1 MPGNFRITAC
11 RATAPHPVG
20 RPAAG
25 GFPAGYHGP
34 SRAERIL
41 QDLRSIRVS
50 PPENHKAMNEEQS
63 GANGVS
69 PHAPGGLLVPPS
81 PLSAYEQAQIDS
93 IARWKSTESSRLS
106 QMVELVS
113 VPISWGVR
121 RMVPA
126 EVVRQAIGLLERLA
140 ERKRGTGS
148 AGDVAERRRLSLEEC
163 DRLAAE
169 AIQQAERM
177 SASRGLILRQVRN
190 AVIGHLPFQ
199 LVTAMAAIT
208 RIGHC
213 YGYPLD
219 RPLDRAVLLDVLE
232 LALIENPGRRLRLL
246 EKMHAALDAPE
257 GSGLDVKEIAA
268 AAGRDVLAD
277 ELADGIVARIPLV
290 GGVIGFIGD
299 RTFVQTAGE
308 AAVRFFQER
317 RLRDEGKVAGIPPSA
332 NRYRRS
338 SINEVGRAL
347 GETAYAGG
355 AIIGFTAT
363 LPVYA
368 LGRLVGRFRG
378 PLVSGAVA
386 GGLQAAADAQQFW
399 DGAVNIGSVMPAA
412 TVDIAPA

>member
-1 MPGNFRITAC
+1 MSHEHVGSNGDS
-11 RATAPHPVG
+11 PHT
-20 RPAAG
+20 AG
-25 GFPAGYHGP
+25 GLP
-34 SRAERIL
+34 
-41 QDLRSIRVS
+41 
-50 PPENHKAMNEEQS
+50 
-63 GANGVS
+63 
-69 PHAPGGLLVPPS
+69 VPVS
-81 PLSAYEQAQIDS
+81 PLSAYEQAQVEL
-93 IARWKSTESSRLS
+93 IARWKSTEASRLS

-113 VPISWGVR
+113 LPISWGVR

-140 ERKRGTGS
+140 ERKRTAGS
-148 AGDVAERRRLSLEEC
+148 GGPDEVLARRRLSIEEC
-163 DRLAAE
+163 DRLAAD

-177 SASRGLILRQVRN
+177 SASRSLILRQVRN
-190 AVIGHLPFQ
+190 AVIGHLPLQ

-208 RIGHC
+208 RIGQC

-219 RPLDRAVLLDVLE
+219 QPLDRAVLLDVLE
-232 LALIENPGRRLRLL
+232 LALIESPTRRRQLL

-308 AAVRFFQER
+308 SAVRFFQER
-317 RLRDEGKVAGIPPSA
+317 RLRDDGKVTEIPPSPI
-332 NRYRRS
+332 RYRRS

-355 AIIGFTAT
+355 AIIGYTAT
-363 LPVYA
+363 FPVYA
-368 LGRLVGRFRG
+368 LGRLVGRLQG
-378 PLVSGAVA
+378 PAVSGAVN
-386 GGLQAAADAQQFW
+386 GGLQATADARQFW
-399 DGAVNIGSVMPAA
+399 DGAVNIGSSLPAA
-412 TVDIAPA
+412 TVDIVPA